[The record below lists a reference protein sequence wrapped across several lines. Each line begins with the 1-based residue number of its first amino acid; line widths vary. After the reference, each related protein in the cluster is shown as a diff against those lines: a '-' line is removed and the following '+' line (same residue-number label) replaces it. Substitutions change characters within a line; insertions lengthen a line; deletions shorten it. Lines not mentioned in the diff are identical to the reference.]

1 MKTCFLLCLALLAC
15 ATTRSAEKVKTEV
28 SKVTLFLD
36 GAQVTRTRQLELPA
50 GETTLRFTD
59 LSPYLDAKSL
69 QVTAKGRLTIL
80 SVERI
85 YDYADSLVRT
95 RHQQQLEQ
103 ELQANEREARRNEA
117 ERENVQAEMKLLEV
131 NCTASTRAANVPIT
145 TVKELTGYYA
155 AQLRQLRTRQLE
167 LEEQQKTLAEE
178 KQRISKELAQA
189 GGKPKDPMSTVEVKI
204 DAKTRCQATFTL
216 VYYVNNAGWYPSY
229 DIRSAGLDIPLALS
243 YKANIRQNTREK
255 WTNVELTL
263 SSANPLV
270 GNIVPE
276 LQTYWLDYG
285 LSAPRYDLRLKDNTV
300 SGMVYDAETHE
311 PIAGAMVTIPGTT
324 IGTVTDVGGRYSLT
338 LPNGASE
345 LKFSFVGM
353 QTEVRHITGPTLNTV
368 LRPNMQQLD
377 ETVVVAYGTRNKRGI
392 AGSAAQN
399 RTMTFESYSDF
410 AEAEEASETIAVD
423 RTQNRTDYEF
433 AIRRPYTIPSDGKP
447 VAVEI
452 GRYDLPANYLYG
464 STPKIDKDAFLTAEA
479 TGWRQYNLLEGEA
492 NVYFEG
498 TFVGKSI
505 LSPDLANDTLRFSLG
520 RDRGIAIKREKEHD
534 YTARRAVGSN
544 RTQTVGWLLTVRN
557 TRNEAVML
565 VLRDQLP
572 VSRNSEIT
580 VTAEELSGGRLDPDK
595 GLVTWEMQLAP
606 GEQRD
611 LRLHYKV
618 KCPKGRWLDI
628 E

>member
-1 MKTCFLLCLALLAC
+1 MKISFLLCLALLAC
-15 ATTRSAEKVKTEV
+15 TTARSTEKVKTEV

-36 GAQVTRTRQLELPA
+36 GAQVTRTRQIELPA

-69 QVTAKGRLTIL
+69 QVTAEGRLTIL
-80 SVERI
+80 GVERT

-95 RHQQQLEQ
+95 RRQQQLEQ
-103 ELQANEREARRNEA
+103 ELKANEREARRNEA
-117 ERENVQAEMKLLEV
+117 ERENVQSEFKLLEV
-131 NCTASTRAANVPIT
+131 NCSASTRAANIPIA
-145 TVKELTGYYA
+145 TVRELTDYYA
-155 AQLRQLRTRQLE
+155 AQLRKLRARQLE

-229 DIRSAGLDIPLALS
+229 DIRSAGLNIPLSLS

-255 WTNVELTL
+255 WTDVELTL

-324 IGTVTDVGGRYSLT
+324 IGTATDVDGCYSLT

-345 LKFSFVGM
+345 LKFSYVGM
-353 QTEVRHITGPTLNTV
+353 MTEVHEVMDPTINV
-368 LRPNMQQLD
+368 AMRPNMQKPD
-377 ETVVVAYGTRNKRGI
+377 EVAVTAYGARNKHGF
-392 AGSAAQN
+392 AGSAASSQ
-399 RTMTFESYSDF
+399 TTVFVTSIDFDES
-410 AEAEEASETIAVD
+410 EVASAPIAVD

-452 GRYDLPANYLYG
+452 GRYELPANYLYG

-498 TFVGKSI
+498 TFIGKSI

-534 YTARRAVGSN
+534 YTARRAAGSN

-557 TRNEAVML
+557 TRNEAVTL
-565 VLRDQLP
+565 ELRDQLP
-572 VSRNSEIT
+572 VSRNNEIT
-580 VTAEELSGGRLDPDK
+580 VTAEELSGGRLDPAK

-606 GEQRD
+606 GAQRN
-611 LRLHYKV
+611 LRLRYKV
-618 KCPKGRWLDI
+618 KYPKERRLDI

>member
-1 MKTCFLLCLALLAC
+1 MKISFLLCLALLAC
-15 ATTRSAEKVKTEV
+15 TTARSTEKVKTEV

-36 GAQVTRTRQLELPA
+36 GAQVTRTRQIELPA

-69 QVTAKGRLTIL
+69 QVTAEGRLTIL
-80 SVERI
+80 GVERT

-95 RHQQQLEQ
+95 RRQQQLEQ
-103 ELQANEREARRNEA
+103 ELKANEREARGNEA
-117 ERENVQAEMKLLEV
+117 ERENVQSELKLLEV
-131 NCTASTRAANVPIT
+131 NCSASTRAANIPIA
-145 TVKELTGYYA
+145 TVRELTDYYA
-155 AQLRQLRTRQLE
+155 AQLRKLRARQLE
-167 LEEQQKTLAEE
+167 LEEQQKALAEE

-189 GGKPKDPMSTVEVKI
+189 GGKPKEPMSTAEVKI

-216 VYYVNNAGWYPSY
+216 VYYVNNAGWHPSY
-229 DIRSAGLDIPLALS
+229 DIRSAGLNIPLSLS

-255 WTNVELTL
+255 WTDVELTL

-324 IGTVTDVGGRYSLT
+324 IGTATDVDGRYSLT

-353 QTEVRHITGPTLNTV
+353 QAEVRRITGPTINV
-368 LRPNMQQLD
+368 AMRPNMQKLD
-377 ETVVVAYGTRNKRGI
+377 EVAVTAYGTRSKRGI
-392 AGSAAQN
+392 TGSAAQN
-399 RTMTFESYSDF
+399 RAMALEADTDF
-410 AEAEEASETIAVD
+410 AEEEASETIAVD

-452 GRYDLPANYLYG
+452 GRYELPANYLYG

-498 TFVGKSI
+498 TFIGKSI

-534 YTARRAVGSN
+534 YTARRAAGSN

-557 TRNEAVML
+557 TRNEAVTL
-565 VLRDQLP
+565 ELRDQLP
-572 VSRNSEIT
+572 VSRNNEIT
-580 VTAEELSGGRLDPDK
+580 VTAEELSGGRLDPAK
-595 GLVTWEMQLAP
+595 GLVTWKMQLAP
-606 GEQRD
+606 GAQRN
-611 LRLHYKV
+611 LRLRYKV
-618 KCPKGRWLDI
+618 KYPKERRLDI